1 MESNYLRQ
9 RSKKL
14 ISMLL
19 HIKTSSVS
27 MASPLL
33 MEVRRKKKKIH
44 RQLIWECVV
53 LQQNIMQV
61 EKHVLIS
68 TSWWFLCV
76 CLHNSLIFYI
86 CTMYFYSIKRW
97 FLCSLC
103 VWLFGTFRKKNT
115 YIKCSTQKLHKFTS
129 SHFLLWPSK
138 LIIFVAWIF
147 IWMNKLLV
155 GFCLKTI
162 RYRFSNTTFRTKPF
176 IIITNPHRNIGMK
189 ERINVTFFLYEP
201 FPVRVLHWLIVCG
214 VCELNT
220 STYFG
225 RAKSQLF
232 FCL

>member
-1 MESNYLRQ
+1 MISLFSLRLTLWNIQ
-9 RSKKL
+9 
-14 ISMLL
+14 
-19 HIKTSSVS
+19 
-27 MASPLL
+27 
-33 MEVRRKKKKIH
+33 KKKHI
-44 RQLIWECVV
+44 L
-53 LQQNIMQV
+53 
-61 EKHVLIS
+61 
-68 TSWWFLCV
+68 
-76 CLHNSLIFYI
+76 
-86 CTMYFYSIKRW
+86 
-97 FLCSLC
+97 
-103 VWLFGTFRKKNT
+103 
-115 YIKCSTQKLHKFTS
+115 KCSTQKLHKFTS

-162 RYRFSNTTFRTKPF
+162 RYRFSNTTFRTIPF
-176 IIITNPHRNIGMK
+176 IIITNPHRNIEMK
-189 ERINVTFFLYEP
+189 ERINVTFFYEP